1 MSPSTPFIR
10 RPVATIL
17 LTFGLAAAGALAFF
31 RLPVS
36 PLPQV
41 DFPTISVMAQLPG
54 GSPEVVANTVATPL
68 ERHLGQIA
76 DVTEMTSSSTVGVT
90 RINLQFGLDRDIN
103 GAARDVQAGMQAAY
117 ADLPTNLRSNPT
129 YRKVNP
135 ADAPILILALT
146 SDTKLQGELYD
157 AASSVLA
164 QKLSQ
169 IRGVGQVI
177 VGGSA
182 LPAVRVEL
190 NPFALQ
196 KYGIGLE
203 DVRAALAAAN
213 AHSPKGDIEDGD
225 RHFQIYDNDQ
235 ATRAAQYRSL
245 ILAYRN
251 GAPVHVSDVAD
262 LTDSVEDLRN
272 AGIANGKPA
281 VLIII
286 FRQPNANIVGTV
298 DRVMAELP
306 ELRASIS
313 PAIDV
318 EPTVDRSVT
327 IRASLAEVERTL
339 VLSGILVVAVV
350 FLFLRSGRATL
361 VPSVAVPVSLIGTF
375 GAMYLLGYSLD
386 NLSLMA
392 LTVATGF
399 VVDDA
404 IVVLENVARHIEA
417 GMTPVKA
424 AIQGAGE
431 VTFTVISMSISLIA
445 VFIPILLMSG
455 IVGRLF
461 REFAVTLSVAILM
474 SLMISLATTPMMC
487 AMLLRRS
494 PDERHGRFYR
504 ASEAVFDGMLRGY
517 DRTLTWGLRRPL
529 LIMAILAV
537 ALGLNIYLYIAVPK
551 GFFPQ
556 QDTGRVN
563 GTIQADQAISFQA
576 MRQKLQEYIAIIRN
590 DPAVDNV
597 VGFTGAGLGGSQ
609 TNTGSVFIS
618 LKPLSHRDLSADEVI
633 TRIRRNVAHIPGASL
648 FLQAVQDIRIGGRS
662 TNAQYQFTLQDYDAD
677 ELFAWAPK
685 ILAELQAIPQLTQ
698 VNSDQQNNG
707 LETNVT
713 IDRATAARFGL
724 TVAQIDNTL
733 YDTFGQRQVSTIYNP
748 LNQYHVVMEAAPQYW
763 QIADILKTIFV
774 STSGGT
780 ASGTQTTNATAG
792 TVSGPPASMATTLT
806 ACSPASATASSA
818 TQQTSVGPTTAS
830 SSTSSTT
837 ATATS
842 STTTSPTTSSPT
854 VTSAAA
860 SSPASSLSL
869 PTAVLGPASITPTST
884 GSSSTTST
892 SSSTFTPITSST
904 ATPASSTIV
913 TASPTSGACS
923 TSAAAASAAG
933 STTANAARNQA
944 SNSIG
949 NTGNSTASS
958 GSAVSTGAET
968 MIPLAAFAHMSPGN
982 VPLAVNH
989 QGLTVATT
997 ISFNLAA
1004 GASLS
1009 DAVREINAVTARLQ
1023 VPSTVRGGF
1032 QGTAQAFE
1040 QSVANEPFLILA
1052 AIVAVY
1058 IVLGMLYE
1066 SYIHP
1071 LTILST
1077 LPSAG
1082 LGAVLALML
1091 FGTEFNI
1098 MALIGVILLIGIV
1111 KKNAIMMI
1119 DFALEAERGRGLS
1132 SQQAIHEACLL
1143 RFRPIMMT
1151 TMAALL
1157 GAVPLAIGLGDGGEL
1172 RQPLGIAIVGGLC
1185 VSQILTLYTTPVIY
1199 LYLDRFGLWL
1209 RTLRRAHIDPH
1220 APPVPGE

>member
-1 MSPSTPFIR
+1 MSLSTPFIR
-10 RPVATIL
+10 RPVATTL

-31 RLPVS
+31 KLPVS

-41 DFPTISVMAQLPG
+41 DFPTISVTAQLPG

-76 DVTEMTSSSTVGVT
+76 DVTEMTSSSTVGTT

-103 GAARDVQAGMQAAY
+103 GAARDVQAGMQAAF

-169 IRGVGQVI
+169 IQGVGQVI

-213 AHSPKGDIEDGD
+213 AHSPKGDIEEGD

-245 ILAYRN
+245 IIAYRN
-251 GAPVHVSDVAD
+251 GAPVHLTDVAE

-281 VLIII
+281 VLLII

-298 DRVMAELP
+298 DRVMDELP

-339 VLSGILVVAVV
+339 VLSAILVVAVV

-361 VPSVAVPVSLIGTF
+361 VPSIAVPVSLIGTF

-404 IVVLENVARHIEA
+404 IVVLENIARHIEA

-431 VTFTVISMSISLIA
+431 VTFTVLSMSISLIA

-461 REFAVTLSVAILM
+461 REFAITLSVAILM
-474 SLMISLATTPMMC
+474 SMMISLATTPMMC
-487 AMLLRRS
+487 AMLLRR
-494 PDERHGRFYR
+494 PQEERHGRFYR
-504 ASEAVFDGMLRGY
+504 ASEAVFDAMLHGY
-517 DRTLTWGLRRPL
+517 DRTLIWALRRPL

-537 ALGLNIYLYIAVPK
+537 TLGLNVYLYVTVPK

-563 GTIQADQAISFQA
+563 GIIQADQAISFQA
-576 MRQKLQEYIAIIRN
+576 MRQKLHEFIAVIRN
-590 DPAVDNV
+590 DSAVDNV

-618 LKPLSHRDLSADEVI
+618 LKPLSRRDLSADQVI

-677 ELFAWAPK
+677 ELFNWAPK
-685 ILAELQAIPQLTQ
+685 ILAEMQAIPQLTQ

-707 LETNVT
+707 IETNIT
-713 IDRATAARFGL
+713 IDRASAARFGL
-724 TVAQIDNTL
+724 NVAQIDNTL
-733 YDTFGQRQVSTIYNP
+733 YDAFGQRQVSTIYNP

-763 QIADILKTIFV
+763 QNADILKTVFV

-792 TVSGPPASMATTLT
+792 TVSGPAVATAVSPT
-806 ACSPASATASSA
+806 ACSPASATASSTTTQTGAAAA
-818 TQQTSVGPTTAS
+818 TATPSTAASAS
-830 SSTSSTT
+830 SSTAAST
-837 ATATS
+837 S
-842 STTTSPTTSSPT
+842 TSSPS
-854 VTSAAA
+854 VTMAAA
-860 SSPASSLSL
+860 SAPASSLSL
-869 PTAVLGPASITPTST
+869 PTAVLGPASTA
-884 GSSSTTST
+884 TST
-892 SSSTFTPITSST
+892 SSGSSSKTSNSSSIFTPITSST
-904 ATPASSTIV
+904 ATPAASTIV
-913 TASPTSGACS
+913 TASTTSGACS
-923 TSAAAASAAG
+923 TSAAAAAGTASA
-933 STTANAARNQA
+933 TANAARNQA

-968 MIPLAAFAHMSPGN
+968 MIPLSAFVHMDPGN

-989 QGLTVATT
+989 QGLTVAIT

-1009 DAVREINAVTARLQ
+1009 DAVREINAVMARLQ
-1023 VPSTVRGGF
+1023 VPSTIRGGF
-1032 QGTAQAFE
+1032 QGTARAFE
-1040 QSVANEPFLILA
+1040 QSIANEPYLILA

-1082 LGAVLALML
+1082 IGAVLALML

-1098 MALIGVILLIGIV
+1098 IALIGVILLIGIV

-1119 DFALEAERGRGLS
+1119 DFALEAERRRGLS
-1132 SQQAIHEACLL
+1132 SREAIHEACLL

-1157 GAVPLAIGLGDGGEL
+1157 GAVPLAMGLGDGGEL

-1185 VSQILTLYTTPVIY
+1185 LSQVLTLYTTPVIY
-1199 LYLDRFGLWL
+1199 LYLDRFSLWL
-1209 RTLRRAHIDPH
+1209 RPMQHAGSNPH
-1220 APPVPGE
+1220 MPLVPGE